1 MKIEKRLSLFILD
14 NMIWLILIAVIL
26 FFGALLPHFFL
37 TLRNFKTIL
46 WISSRFAFIAFA
58 EAIVLIGGKFD
69 LSVGQM
75 TGFVAMATAIIMTT
89 TGGGGMPWYLG
100 VIILL
105 LMATACGAFN
115 GFFVGKLK
123 FNAFLFTLGTYLIF
137 LGGTIILS
145 TRPILNLPHNYLIFG
160 SDMTLS
166 ILIFAI
172 GSLLLYFFL
181 EKTKFAKH
189 IYAVGGNERSSYMLG
204 INTSNM
210 TFFAYTLA
218 GLFCGIAALLYTGY
232 LSAATPMLAD
242 GTLFMAFTAAV
253 LGGISIRGGRGSITG
268 VIGGILLIGV
278 IKTGLVMMHISANE
292 MNVIFGG
299 MVIMAIL
306 VDRVRERI
314 MKKMPTLT

>member
-1 MKIEKRLSLFILD
+1 MKIEKRLILFILD
-14 NMIWLILIAVIL
+14 NMIWLILIGAIL
-26 FFGALLPHFFL
+26 LFSVLLPRFFL
-37 TLRNFKTIL
+37 TLRNFRTML

-58 EAIVLIGGKFD
+58 EAIVLIGGNFD

-75 TGFVAMATAIIMTT
+75 TGFVAMATAIIIQ
-89 TGGGGMPWYLG
+89 GGGGMPWYLG

-105 LMATACGAFN
+105 LMAMACGAFN

-123 FNAFLFTLGTYLIF
+123 FNAFLFTLGTYLVF
-137 LGGTIILS
+137 LGGTLVLS
-145 TRPILNLPHNYLIFG
+145 TRPILNLPHNYLISG

-166 ILIFAI
+166 ILIFI
-172 GSLLLYFFL
+172 ISSLLLYFFL

-189 IYAVGGNERSSYMLG
+189 IYAVGGDERASYMLG
-204 INTSNM
+204 INTSNI

-242 GTLFMAFTAAV
+242 GTLFMAFAAAV
-253 LGGISIRGGRGSITG
+253 LGGISIRGGRGSIIG

-292 MNVIFGG
+292 ANVIFGV
-299 MVIMAIL
+299 MVIVAIL
-306 VDRVRERI
+306 IDRVREKI
-314 MKKMPTLT
+314 TAKMPIPT